1 MIIQR
6 EHVTLRIE
14 DVVLDAGRRA
24 AIVVR
29 ARAMNAALCLNEIE
43 RAHVEVLFAALERLS
58 VEEFP
63 NHPLHIA
70 MKLRQL
76 RFRVT
81 FADHQQI
88 DFLGWRTVL
97 DHAPHAAGR
106 RAIGGIDETG
116 VRIDQR
122 RPDLLKRV
130 RGVAFLDHQLHR
142 LLRPRKPD
150 RLFECAGA
158 IFRFV
163 GRYPLAENG
172 REAA

>member
-1 MIIQR
+1 
-6 EHVTLRIE
+6 
-14 DVVLDAGRRA
+14 
-24 AIVVR
+24 
-29 ARAMNAALCLNEIE
+29 MNAALCLNEIE

-97 DHAPHAAGR
+97 AHAPHAAGC
-106 RAIGGIDETG
+106 RAVAGGGRTAAWLG
-116 VRIDQR
+116 LG
-122 RPDLLKRV
+122 PPGWLKR
-130 RGVAFLDHQLHR
+130 G
-142 LLRPRKPD
+142 
-150 RLFECAGA
+150 
-158 IFRFV
+158 
-163 GRYPLAENG
+163 
-172 REAA
+172 